1 MQLLQQFIAAI
12 LPLSQLTP
20 PAWQGF
26 CLTDCVSTGSCD
38 TASRIFPLLP
48 WLLIQALHAAAS
60 NLQLLRVMLL
70 FRLPRLLLTCCEANC
85 VCLREVLS
93 AASSAAAL
101 GPQHRLSGCTRMWM
115 MRTGACALRAQSVVA
130 WAGEKSLMPV
140 LLAKR
145 S

>member
-1 MQLLQQFIAAI
+1 MQLLRQFIAAI
-12 LPLSQLTP
+12 LPLSQLPP

-85 VCLREVLS
+85 VCSREVLS

-101 GPQHRLSGCTRMWM
+101 NLAAATLIAAS
-115 MRTGACALRAQSVVA
+115 RAPA
-130 WAGEKSLMPV
+130 TAGLDAAAAAAQCK
-140 LLAKR
+140 
-145 S
+145 